1 MPHYIIPI
9 LLVTI
14 DVELV
19 KIASW
24 FDFPLFQG
32 TWENL
37 GDEVTGI
44 WINWLFSVSTQTPKY
59 ILALSNK
66 ISSAEEHSISLSSLR
81 RYVNSWLI
89 IY

>member
-1 MPHYIIPI
+1 MSYAHYIVTI

-14 DVELV
+14 DLELV
-19 KIASW
+19 KIASC

-37 GDEVTGI
+37 GDEVTGM

-66 ISSAEEHSISLSSLR
+66 VSSAEEHSLSLSP
-81 RYVNSWLI
+81 I
-89 IY
+89 